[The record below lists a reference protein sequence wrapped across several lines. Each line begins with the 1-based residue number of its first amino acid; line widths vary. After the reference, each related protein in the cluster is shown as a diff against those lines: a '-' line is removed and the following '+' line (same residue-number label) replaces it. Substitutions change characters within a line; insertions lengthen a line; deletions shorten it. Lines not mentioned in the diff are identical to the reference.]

1 MFDPSF
7 MRSKYQNELMDL
19 FGRLVLATIIII
31 VIIFNNDV
39 ENDDY
44 DCSHKLAKEERRSRE
59 NGFD

>member
-19 FGRLVLATIIII
+19 FGRLVLATIMII

-44 DCSHKLAKEERRSRE
+44 DCSHKLAKEE
-59 NGFD
+59 